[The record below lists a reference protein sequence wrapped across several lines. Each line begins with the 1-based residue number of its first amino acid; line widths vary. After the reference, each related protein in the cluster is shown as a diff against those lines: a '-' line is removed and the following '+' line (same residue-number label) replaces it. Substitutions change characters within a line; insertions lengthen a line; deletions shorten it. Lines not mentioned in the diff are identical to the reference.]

1 MKYTTDS
8 IVAVSPPADNAFN
21 ENIIWKKICD
31 EPTIIPELSF
41 DEILQYFDNVYLNDI
56 DGLEKQDWKNL
67 NSGGFKLFKEG
78 HVQDISAVVVNNICQ
93 VKGKCLPEMKKD
105 RVYSLELYINV
116 NNSIITGAKC
126 TCPAGCGPRG
136 SCKHIAVIS
145 FALEDFVRIRR
156 TISNLQDTDEEIS
169 CTSLLQQW
177 NKPRKRRLDSKMVED
192 IGFQNRNPLELYDP
206 RPAFLRK
213 TTKGDLE
220 EFQDALS
227 LLPAT
232 CGFVHL
238 LNKPS
243 DIDSESGKAILP
255 LIPRSVKA
263 KISNCILK
271 TNLPPSLETIK
282 EFGEKFIVDITPTN
296 DQQQMIEKKTRLQA
310 DCTRW
315 HEERYCR
322 LTASNF
328 GQVLQRRSDFK
339 KLASDL
345 LSVKPILN
353 VPAVQWGREHES
365 DAFQAYAIDAS
376 LMPQNYLLRCLL
388 THQLNS

>member
-1 MKYTTDS
+1 M
-8 IVAVSPPADNAFN
+8 
-21 ENIIWKKICD
+21 
-31 EPTIIPELSF
+31 
-41 DEILQYFDNVYLNDI
+41 YLNDI

-78 HVQDISAVVVNNICQ
+78 HVQDISAVVVNICQ

-136 SCKHIAVIS
+136 SCKHIAAIS
-145 FALEDFVRIRR
+145 FALEDFVRIRS
-156 TISNLQDTDEEIS
+156 TIANLQDTDEEIS

-192 IGFQNRNPLELYDP
+192 IGFQNRKFTTEAKRCPLELYDP

-213 TTKGDLE
+213 TTKADLE

-263 KISNCILK
+263 KISNCIFK

-282 EFGEKFIVDITPTN
+282 EFGEKFIADITPTN
-296 DQQQMIEKKTRLQA
+296 DQQQMIEKKTLLQA
-310 DCTRW
+310 DSTRW

-328 GQVLQRRSDFK
+328 GRVLQRRSDFK

-365 DAFQAYAIDAS
+365 DAFQAYAIDVAS
-376 LMPQNYLLRCLL
+376 RHPNLILRKSGINNSVASMMHLVFGYMLLKEVGMW
-388 THQLNS
+388 